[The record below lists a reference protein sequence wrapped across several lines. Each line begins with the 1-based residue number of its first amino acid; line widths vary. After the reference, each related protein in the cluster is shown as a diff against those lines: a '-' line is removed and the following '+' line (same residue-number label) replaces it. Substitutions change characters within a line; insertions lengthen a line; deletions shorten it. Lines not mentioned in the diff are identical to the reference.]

1 MTPHLRG
8 YVRAY
13 VDRALPEAMLHMF
26 DRHLVCC
33 ELCRAAAEQERRIVA
48 ALRSD
53 TGGVPMS
60 LRSSLMGL
68 GGSLAG
74 GPDGMPDATPGPA
87 SGETPVGSGATGGF
101 AGFGAG
107 RSPLDG
113 RHHGRSVPPVPAPS
127 FLDRADRVDRMPAAS
142 PHAPVPTVAPTSP
155 PLHRSP
161 VRAAVVAS
169 IAAGASVAAAWG
181 LAVAP
186 LPGTARGPVSAARPG
201 ISGSAALGLAGIG
214 ATTSSAV
221 GSSATPVVASGPS
234 GSSAGSSAGS
244 SVGPAVGSNVSRTVN
259 PPPRARAGST
269 SAGEARSST
278 GLPASYWLVRTG
290 YGRGVSGVAARSV
303 TPSAEKTR

>member
-68 GGSLAG
+68 GVGLAAE
-74 GPDGMPDATPGPA
+74 PDSTPAEGHT
-87 SGETPVGSGATGGF
+87 SGALAAFGSGP
-101 AGFGAG
+101 
-107 RSPLDG
+107 SPLRGAPD
-113 RHHGRSVPPVPAPS
+113 GRSVPPVPTPS
-127 FLDRADRVDRMPAAS
+127 FLDRLDRMPVDS
-142 PHAPVPTVAPTSP
+142 PHVPVPTVAPTSP

-161 VRAAVVAS
+161 VRAAVAAS

-186 LPGTARGPVSAARPG
+186 LPGTARGPVVAARPG
-201 ISGSAALGLAGIG
+201 VTGAAALGLAGIG

-221 GSSATPVVASGPS
+221 GSSAVPVGMPVSMPVSGPVSVS
-234 GSSAGSSAGS
+234 GSSTGSFVGAAIGS
-244 SVGPAVGSNVSRTVN
+244 TVSSRVN
-259 PPPRARAGST
+259 APPRARAGST
-269 SAGEARSST
+269 SAGESSAST

-290 YGRGVSGVAARSV
+290 YARAVSGVAARSV

>member
-68 GGSLAG
+68 GVGLAAE
-74 GPDGMPDATPGPA
+74 PDSTPAEGHP
-87 SGETPVGSGATGGF
+87 SGALAAFGSGP
-101 AGFGAG
+101 
-107 RSPLDG
+107 SPLRGAPD
-113 RHHGRSVPPVPAPS
+113 GRSVPPVPTPS
-127 FLDRADRVDRMPAAS
+127 FLDRLDRMPVAS

-186 LPGTARGPVSAARPG
+186 LPGTARGPVVAARPDVTG
-201 ISGSAALGLAGIG
+201 AAALGLAGIG

-221 GSSATPVVASGPS
+221 GSSAVPVGMPVSGPVSVS
-234 GSSAGSSAGS
+234 GSSTGS
-244 SVGPAVGSNVSRTVN
+244 SVGAAVGSAVSSRVN
-259 PPPRARAGST
+259 APPRARAGST
-269 SAGEARSST
+269 SAGESSVST

-290 YGRGVSGVAARSV
+290 YARPVSGVAARSV